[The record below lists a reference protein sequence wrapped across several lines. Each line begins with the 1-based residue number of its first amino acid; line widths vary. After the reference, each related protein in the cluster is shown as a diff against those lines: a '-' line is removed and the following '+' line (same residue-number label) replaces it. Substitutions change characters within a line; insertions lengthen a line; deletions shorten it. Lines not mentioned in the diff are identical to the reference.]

1 MKMQAGVA
9 LEDKPPL
16 GCAHSHARVPAAL
29 LQNQLPTNTPRKA
42 ADDSEPL
49 TPMWENH
56 DGPPGSWLLAPAWT
70 YPDSWDH
77 LGSKEV
83 DRSVTLPINTS

>member
-56 DGPPGSWLLAPAWT
+56 DGPPGSWLRLRPGPT
-70 YPDSWDH
+70 LT
-77 LGSKEV
+77 LGIIWEV
-83 DRSVTLPINTS
+83 KK